1 MSYFPADTA
10 PCSPCAGAVE
20 QRLIAGTTDLRE
32 FAVRRALPAANPARF
47 GEARARW
54 AAGGFDRI
62 DGDDEFIPL
71 PR

>member
-1 MSYFPADTA
+1 MTPR
-10 PCSPCAGAVE
+10 V
-20 QRLIAGTTDLRE
+20 TDLGE
-32 FAVRRALPAANPARF
+32 FAVRRALPASDPARIE
-47 GEARARW
+47 EAKTRW